1 MGLHY
6 NANNSY
12 LFVNGR
18 QIFNLKDN
26 NKNACIQT
34 QFYLGS
40 VSNGFSAT
48 DFTKKRLKRNISGV
62 SVDNSSTDKSDT
74 M

>member
-1 MGLHY
+1 MSLHY

-12 LFVNGR
+12 LFVTGK
-18 QIFNLKDN
+18 QIFNFKDN
-26 NKNACIQT
+26 NKNAHFQT

-48 DFTKKRLKRNISGV
+48 DPTKVYLKKNVSDF
-62 SVDNSSTDKSDT
+62 SVDYSSTDKSDT
-74 M
+74 I